1 MKKKILLTLITILM
15 TCMAIFS
22 LTACKDTGSNENGNN
37 GGGNSNVAVTSISL
51 DYTSVTLEIGDTLN
65 LISTI
70 SPSNATDK
78 SVTWSSS
85 NTSVATVSNGLV
97 TAKSAGTATI
107 TVKTSNNK
115 TATCSITVNS
125 KEILPTS
132 ISLSK
137 SSIALEEKEQTAIS
151 VTIFPSNATNKAVE
165 WKILDT
171 GVATIDNG
179 VITAVKEGET
189 MLVVTTANDLSVSCT
204 IIVSSPFVFETYG
217 SGYALMEY
225 RGSEDVVVV
234 PSTYKGK
241 AVTAIG
247 KTEIIP
253 SGGYNVIYKE
263 NGFAHCQ
270 SVKKIILP
278 ESITSISYGAFYNCY
293 NLEYVNIPNAVEE
306 FDYKVFYGCNSLKK
320 LSLSFDKYNKLQT
333 YFMASSNDKL
343 TIPSTLKILEITGK
357 SVYWWNIDIALDKLI
372 ITKDVS
378 QVGTCLPTAYIEV
391 AESNTLYKSIDGNLY
406 TKDGKTLIDYAKQKE
421 ETFTIPNS
429 VTSIG
434 ESAFYNC
441 SSLKSVTIGD
451 SVTSIG
457 ESAFYNCSSLKS
469 VTIGDSVTSI
479 GDYAFYL
486 CTSLT
491 SVTIGDSVTSIGK
504 FAFYN
509 CSSLTSVTIG
519 DSVESIGAYAFS
531 WCSSLT
537 NIIVPNSVTSIASG
551 AFQGC
556 SSLTSITIP
565 FAGESRTASNGY
577 DQTFGYIF
585 GYTRERTS
593 DKIEGAIYQ
602 YCGDLSLLGQLRFFH
617 YYIPESLVSVTI
629 TGDIADSAFYNYTSL
644 KSVTIGDNVTSIGD
658 YAFENCDS
666 LESVTIGD
674 SVTSIGDAAF
684 AYCSSLESVTIGDS
698 VTSIGDA
705 AFAYCSSLESV
716 YFVGSVEEWS
726 EISIQDYSS
735 SFENATK
742 YYYVENESDLPN
754 DNGNYWHYVDGK
766 PIIWT

>member
-15 TCMAIFS
+15 TCMTIFS
-22 LTACKDTGSNENGNN
+22 LTACNDTGSNENGNN

-65 LISTI
+65 LIATI

-132 ISLSK
+132 IFLSK
-137 SSIALEEKEQTAIS
+137 SSIALEEKEQTVIS

-234 PSTYKGK
+234 PSIYKGK

-247 KTEIIP
+247 KPEIIP

-278 ESITSISYGAFYNCY
+278 ESITLISYGAFYNCY

-306 FDYKVFYGCNSLKK
+306 FGYKAFYGCNSLKK
-320 LSLSFDKYNKLQT
+320 LSLPFDKYDELQT

-357 SVYWWNIDIALDKLI
+357 SVYSRNLPRNIALDKLI

-378 QVGTCLPTAYIEV
+378 QVGTYLPTAYIEV

-406 TKDGKTLIDYAKQKE
+406 TKDGKTLIYYANQKKE
-421 ETFTIPNS
+421 KSFTIPNS

-434 ESAFYNC
+434 SSAFYGC
-441 SSLKSVTIGD
+441 SSLTSITIPNG
-451 SVTSIG
+451 VTSIG
-457 ESAFYNCSSLKS
+457 S
-469 VTIGDSVTSI
+469 
-479 GDYAFYL
+479 
-486 CTSLT
+486 
-491 SVTIGDSVTSIGK
+491 
-504 FAFYN
+504 FAFYG

-537 NIIVPNSVTSIASG
+537 NIIVPNSVTSIGEG
-551 AFQGC
+551 AFRGC

-565 FAGESRTASNGY
+565 FAGKSRTASNGY
-577 DQTFGYIF
+577 DQRFGFIF
-585 GYTRERTS
+585 GWREETTF
-593 DKIEGAIYQ
+593 DKINGAIYQ
-602 YCGDLSLLGQLRFFH
+602 YYGEGALSGQYRYFH
-617 YYIPESLVSVTI
+617 YYIPESLISVTI
-629 TGDIADSAFYNYTSL
+629 TGDIAYRAFYNYSSL
-644 KSVTIGDNVTSIGD
+644 K
-658 YAFENCDS
+658 
-666 LESVTIGD
+666 SVTIGD
-674 SVTSIGDAAF
+674 SVTSIDISAFSGCSSLTSVVISKSVQSIGDSAF
-684 AYCSSLESVTIGDS
+684 YYCSSLQ
-698 VTSIGDA
+698 
-705 AFAYCSSLESV
+705 SV

-726 EISIQDYSS
+726 KISIHWDNSS
-735 SFENATK
+735 LKNATR